1 MKSADLVRYIESL
14 TLTHGAKAGHPFK
27 LLAWQR
33 AFVRGTFKRGVHR
46 AALSVPRGPGKTT
59 LLAAVAAAA
68 VDGPLRVPRGE
79 VVVVASSFEQAK
91 ILFGALL
98 AFTGTQGDFD
108 KRLWRKHDTAQ
119 RASLEHLP
127 TGCRVK
133 AIASD
138 PRRAHGLRPSLV
150 IADEPAQWPS
160 STTDAMY
167 AALNTALGK
176 SPNSRLI
183 CIGTRSAD
191 SGHWFEKLL
200 KDADYSLCH
209 AAEPE
214 DDAFDEATWTKALP
228 QLRRLPHL
236 LKTFRDEAHAAERD
250 AALLAQFRA
259 LRLNMGVSDVVVL
272 YLLSPE
278 QWLAAEGLAEKSGP
292 CFWAID
298 LGATAA
304 MSAVSAYWPDTGRLD
319 AVAAFPSNPPL
330 KERERQDGVKPG
342 LYQRMFDRGELLLLG
357 DKVVP
362 VAELLSAAQ
371 ERLGYPDAIACDRW
385 RLGELHDG
393 MTTAAL
399 LAPVTPRGM
408 GFKDGSEDVRLFK
421 TSFLEGRVKPRQSL
435 LLRSAVSETRLVQD
449 PAGNSKIAKAGEGN
463 RRRNGRDDPAVASV
477 LAVALAER
485 IPKRTTE
492 LEFDHIPL
500 DDL

>member
-1 MKSADLVRYIESL
+1 M
-14 TLTHGAKAGHPFK
+14 
-27 LLAWQR
+27 
-33 AFVRGTFKRGVHR
+33 
-46 AALSVPRGPGKTT
+46 
-59 LLAAVAAAA
+59 
-68 VDGPLRVPRGE
+68 
-79 VVVVASSFEQAK
+79 ASSFEQAK
-91 ILFGALL
+91 ILFGDLL
-98 AFTGTQGDFD
+98 AFTGTQGEID
-108 KRLWRKHDTAQ
+108 KRVWRKHDTAQ
-119 RASLEHLP
+119 RASLEYLP
-127 TGCRVK
+127 SGCRVK

-176 SPNSRLI
+176 VPNSRLI
-183 CIGTRSAD
+183 AIGTRPAD
-191 SGHWFEKLL
+191 SGHWFERLL
-200 KDADYSLCH
+200 QDADYARCH
-209 AAEPE
+209 AAES
-214 DDAFDEATWTKALP
+214 DDNPFDEATWLKAMP

-236 LKTFRDEAHAAERD
+236 FKTFKDEALAAQRD
-250 AALLAQFRA
+250 MVLLAQFRA
-259 LRLNMGVSDVVVL
+259 LRLNMGVSDVVIL

-292 CFWAID
+292 CLWGVD

-304 MSAVSAYWPDTGRLD
+304 MSAIAGYWPDTGRLD
-319 AVAAFPSNPPL
+319 AVAAFPSNPGL

-342 LYQRMFDRGELLLLG
+342 QYQRMFDRGELLLLG

-362 VAELLSAAQ
+362 VAELLIAAQ
-371 ERLGYPDAIACDRW
+371 ERIGYPDGIACDRW

-399 LAPVTPRGM
+399 LAPVLPRGM

-421 TSFLEGRVKPRQSL
+421 TAFLEGRVKPCQSL

-449 PAGNSKIAKAGEGN
+449 PAGNAKIAKAGEGN
-463 RRRNGRDDPAVASV
+463 RRRHGRDDPAVAGV
-477 LAVALAER
+477 LAVATAER
-485 IPKRTTE
+485 MPKRTAE

-500 DDL
+500 DAL